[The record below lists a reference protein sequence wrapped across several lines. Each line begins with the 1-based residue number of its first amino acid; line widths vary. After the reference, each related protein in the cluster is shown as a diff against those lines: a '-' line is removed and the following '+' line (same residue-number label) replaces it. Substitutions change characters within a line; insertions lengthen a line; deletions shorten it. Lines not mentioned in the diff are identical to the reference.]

1 MATKL
6 EMKIGTVSYHDLK
19 HCIPKPTVVEIAWRK
34 RQRFNAMAKG
44 HPSFKKEMLLDNKT
58 FYIGVQLG

>member
-19 HCIPKPTVVEIAWRK
+19 QVPKSTVVEIAWRK
-34 RQRFNAMAKG
+34 RQQFNAMAKG

>member
-1 MATKL
+1 MASML
-6 EMKIGTVSYHDLK
+6 EKKIGTASYQDLK
-19 HCIPKPTVVEIAWRK
+19 HCSPKSTVVEIAWRK